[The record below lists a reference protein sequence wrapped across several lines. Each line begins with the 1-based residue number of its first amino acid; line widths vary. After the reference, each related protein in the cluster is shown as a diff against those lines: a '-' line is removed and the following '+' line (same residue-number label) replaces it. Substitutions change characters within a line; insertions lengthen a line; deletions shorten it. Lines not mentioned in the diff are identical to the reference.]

1 MPIPCLIMQTPDPI
15 AALFERAQTARVPMS
30 LICERAGVAPTT
42 PSRWKRKKNG
52 ATVEAVT
59 KLDTALSEILEERA
73 A

>member
-1 MPIPCLIMQTPDPI
+1 MEGTDPI
-15 AALFERAQTARVPMS
+15 AALFERAQAHRVPMS
-30 LICERAGVAPTT
+30 HICKMAGVDPTT

-59 KLDTALSEILEERA
+59 KLNAALSEILSEKQA